1 MADFKDFFLGE
12 GAGPVALGVGA
23 ILLAPTLFPV
33 IGRIVRPVAKG
44 VIKTGMALYRE
55 TYATVAEATGDIIAE
70 ARSELDAESQHA
82 VEPKA
87 GRKAAV
93 T

>member
-1 MADFKDFFLGE
+1 MADLKDMLGE

-33 IGRIVRPVAKG
+33 AGRILRPVAKG
-44 VIKTGMALYRE
+44 AIKSGLWLYRE
-55 TYATVAEATGDIIAE
+55 AFATVAESASDLVAE
-70 ARSELDAESQHA
+70 ARSELEAESQQA
-82 VEPKA
+82 VEHKKA
-87 GRKAAV
+87 RKAAA

>member
-1 MADFKDFFLGE
+1 MADFKDFLGE

-33 IGRIVRPVAKG
+33 VGRIIRPVAKG
-44 VIKTGMALYRE
+44 VIKMGIALYRE
-55 TYATVAEATGDIIAE
+55 TYAGVAEATGDLVAE
-70 ARSELDAESQHA
+70 ARAELDAESQHTT
-82 VEPKA
+82 EPKG
-87 GRKAAV
+87 GRKAAA